1 MTIEQRNSNE
11 TIIEEVHAVEGEF
24 IANGEDESPKA
35 KREEK
40 APRSKAEA
48 MAQSYA
54 KAETSRLDDEIAN
67 NELASEEVDRSYV
80 KSVDFEQ
87 LMQNYQSITAQSNEY
102 SSKIAETIHVSDL
115 SEKSIEML
123 DETISTLDK
132 MHHERT
138 WQEKL
143 VMKIPF
149 KGARD
154 AIGNALDVAERQSQ
168 RNSSVKD
175 FAQAH
180 FDELSKKQDFVN
192 NNRISIDQIGSK
204 LKDQDVIL
212 SEMLNQAKGALE
224 YMSETGEGSKHD
236 EIRGKQLVTRISN
249 QLIQQRE
256 LVEQTMMYEGIA
268 AAVSESIESALPQIK
283 NEFIDQVSVTSSLRN
298 LKVLQDSVKK
308 TQEIILNLKADG
320 LQEMN
325 NILEEYEKEG
335 VGESPKAREARKKN
349 RILMEKLRQRS
360 GNIDKN
366 ITKNLDN
373 QIKEN
378 MDELEKS
385 IRHDK

>member
-54 KAETSRLDDEIAN
+54 QAETSRLDDEIAN